1 MTERPLQD
9 RASRLD
15 RRTLLS
21 TGAVVGVGLLLPGR
35 THADDTL
42 PPRTGLIELSSRPQ
56 NYESPLEVFTV
67 ANPRWSAPVW
77 FRNCARKPKALGKS
91 SPWFPVDGLST
102 IWHPHCCH
110 FWKPTCAKWIGW
122 MKSVNWR

>member
-35 THADDTL
+35 THADDTVL
-42 PPRTGLIELSSRPQ
+42 PRTGLIELSSRPQ
-56 NYESPLEVFTV
+56 NYESPLEVFTSRLTPTSQFYIRSHGIFIYSI
-67 ANPRWSAPVW
+67 NRFFFNWRWNSW
-77 FRNCARKPKALGKS
+77 KSIIRINGSSIKGKS
-91 SPWFPVDGLST
+91 L
-102 IWHPHCCH
+102 
-110 FWKPTCAKWIGW
+110 
-122 MKSVNWR
+122 